1 MPFVLRR
8 FALTQRASLI
18 LCWST
23 PHGLL
28 MTGCTQRDVEQSLTG
43 HQQYDEEI
51 EDSIASNDESD
62 IYTHDAHCPPFP
74 LVSEQLDERVEDF
87 IGSIDE
93 GAVCFLASQHNG
105 QKPCAITKQMNGS
118 FNVCFFTR
126 FDDGTM
132 WVVRIPL
139 EPVVQDSWIKVQS
152 EVVTMRYIKSKT
164 TIPVPRVYGYGQSTQ
179 LTKSGDPTTF
189 MICDFVPGQ
198 SLRFDDVDNAT
209 KERRTRF
216 LGELVDILVQLRRLE
231 FPTAGSLMPNLVDD
245 SEPIVGGFLGMAINE
260 LQRDA
265 GKKEDLMSFSSAKAF
280 MDYQYSILSEYYAVP
295 LASLQQASIEEQLF
309 VLDSLAKEI
318 PKLLDSKWS
327 SGPFILSHLDLR
339 CSNIIVDEDLHILG
353 IIDWE
358 FSGTVPL
365 QYFTP
370 PLWIT
375 GEGRSGAFLSFQD
388 AILQDF
394 EAVLQAKSAT
404 SRSCAQ
410 LVRQWDWANKR
421 KLMFPIVQI
430 LREPDT
436 LVRVYRRHLC
446 HRFYEG
452 SLGLK
457 AVVSDFFA
465 HHETAKKLEPVLRR
479 RLEASKRY
487 TEYLIHHD
495 LLDTD
500 EDEERRAA
508 ERLALIKKGVVKL
521 GVGKPTDASN

>member
-1 MPFVLRR
+1 MPFILRP

-18 LCWST
+18 LCWYA
-23 PHGLL
+23 PNGLL
-28 MTGCTQRDVEQSLTG
+28 VAGRAHRDLKQSLTG
-43 HQQYDEEI
+43 HQQHDEET
-51 EDSIASNDESD
+51 EDSTATIDEGD
-62 IYTHDAHCPPFP
+62 VYTQHDHYPPFP
-74 LVSEQLDERVEDF
+74 LVSEQIDDRVEDF
-87 IGSIDE
+87 IASIDK
-93 GAVCFLASQHNG
+93 GAVCLLASQHNG
-105 QKPCAITKQMNGS
+105 QKPCSITKQMNGS
-118 FNVCFFTR
+118 FNVCFFAL

-152 EVVTMRYIKSKT
+152 EVATMRFIKSKT
-164 TIPVPRVYGYGQSTQ
+164 TIPIPRVYGYGQSTQ
-179 LTKSGDPTTF
+179 LTKNGSLTTF

-198 SLRFDDVDNAT
+198 SLRFDDINNAT
-209 KERRTRF
+209 TETRTQF
-216 LGELVDILVQLRRLE
+216 LGELVDILLQLRRLE
-231 FPTAGSLMPNLVDD
+231 FPAAGSLMPNLVDD

-260 LQRDA
+260 LQRDT
-265 GKKEDLMSFSSAKAF
+265 GKKENLISFSSAKAF
-280 MDYQYSILSEYYAVP
+280 MDHQYSILSEYYAVP
-295 LASLQQASIEEQLF
+295 LASLQRASIEEQLF
-309 VLDSLAKEI
+309 VLNSLAEEI
-318 PKLLDSKWS
+318 PKLLESQWS
-327 SGPFILSHLDLR
+327 NGPFVLSHLDLR
-339 CSNIIVDEDLHILG
+339 CSNIVVDEDLHILG

-388 AILQDF
+388 AIFHDF

-404 SRSCAQ
+404 SEGCAQ
-410 LVRQWDWANKR
+410 LMREWDWGNKR

-446 HRFYEG
+446 QRFYGG
-452 SLGLK
+452 SLSLK
-457 AVVSDFFA
+457 EVVSDFFA
-465 HHETAKKLEPVLRR
+465 HHETAKKLEPVLRH
-479 RLEASKRY
+479 RLEGSKRY

-508 ERLALIKKGVVKL
+508 ERLALLKKGVVKF
-521 GVGKPTDASN
+521 GAGKPTNATN